1 MNISDS
7 KQVDEEVGGITRSP
21 ADMRVRSR
29 AWRITRIILATT
41 IVVILVFFL
50 FVVSIYFLI
59 SGTSGKQSVIQSSLE
74 STLQKAVGSEY
85 KIVLETTDIQF
96 ELPGMLSV
104 SSSDVRILRSD
115 NQKLVAEISSIRF
128 GMRLWRT
135 LFGDTGFDSVVVN
148 KAKLSANELSGGVRI
163 GLPSHIKPALS
174 DMGQKLNAFSLLA
187 KKGVFRSLKITDSM
201 ISDLSQN
208 PDSTKFIHIKNL
220 ELTGNSRG
228 FFKLN
233 GTLESDKSQ
242 ITLNASYEVDKD
254 QQAILKLRGEG
265 LNLGEWVP
273 SPESEIGPFGSN
285 ATIGWDAEFPF
296 TSGFSPLQPKI
307 SLYSNENDLRVG
319 KELTGIEKFE
329 VNLRLIPEKNQIEL
343 DRSEVAIGKLRG
355 WFIGGLRP
363 ADIAKGYAGP
373 VEYEVIAEKA
383 LVENLRKTEK
393 AIPAAFSARGFWF
406 PGEARLEVS
415 QALMATNG
423 GKIEGKG
430 SFGFKKSSVSIS
442 AEASTEGISVVAVK
456 QFWPF
461 FLGKRARKWAHEHL
475 IGGRIENARMVAAIP
490 EGIVGN
496 IDKGARLKP
505 EHLQMVVEFTDGE
518 FQPFGKLPPV
528 FDAKGTVTVSGMQV
542 DVTLDDGKIQGGE
555 FGIAT
560 LASAKFS
567 IADFAD
573 RPALADA
580 EFTLDGK
587 ASVLASIAQSE
598 PLRVMTRLKSE
609 AGDLSGIA
617 HANII
622 AKFPLVANVKENEV
636 KWNALVDLKKV
647 SLKRKLSGRKLTKVN
662 VLIDANPEVAWVSG
676 TALIDGVLA
685 KLDIVEPLGDKSSY
699 KKSRKFS
706 ATLDD
711 KTRKK
716 IGLNL
721 SPVIVGPIVLRVEQ
735 IAGKAEK
742 QYLDLTKA
750 EINLPWVGWSKG
762 PGIPAKATYTLKS
775 KSKVNRFNNISI
787 SGEGFHAKG
796 SLVFDRAG
804 LRSANMKNVALNEG
818 DDFDLKI
825 ARKKG
830 VFDINV
836 TGRSYD
842 ARGLINKLIHEGDFE
857 GTQKGRSVKVTVKM
871 DELIG
876 FNSRKI
882 IDASTRYL
890 ASGGRIDHL
899 SIAGLAN
906 SGKPL
911 QVLAT
916 REGEQTDFEFV
927 AEDAGHALAFVNI
940 YSRMQGGVLNSM
952 LTKQGEGPYVG
963 DVNVRNFVLVD
974 EPRLKKLVSARSPG
988 GGLRNGEAVARSL
1001 KKVKTN
1007 KAKFSLARARIEKG
1021 NNYLNA
1027 HDGLMRGSQIGFTF
1041 DGTIYDEN
1049 DLTNIRGTFM
1059 PAYGISRVVSAI
1071 PIIGSI
1077 FSNGRDGALIGITY
1091 RLKGKM
1097 DSPELSINP
1106 LSLVTPGIFN
1116 KIFEFKK

>member
-1 MNISDS
+1 M
-7 KQVDEEVGGITRSP
+7 GSP
-21 ADMRVRSR
+21 TDLRSR
-29 AWRITRIILATT
+29 VWRIARVIFAAA
-41 IVVILVFFL
+41 IVFTLVFFL
-50 FVVSIYFLI
+50 FIVSIYFLV

-74 STLQKAVGSEY
+74 STLQKAVGSKY
-85 KIVLETTDIQF
+85 KIILETTDIKF

-104 SSSDVRILRSD
+104 NSSDVKILRTD
-115 NQKLVAEISSIRF
+115 NQELVADIGSIRF
-128 GMRLWRT
+128 GMRLWQT
-135 LFGDTGFDSVVVN
+135 LFGDTGFDSVIIN
-148 KAKLSANELSGGVRI
+148 KAKLSANEFLGGSGLGF
-163 GLPSHIKPALS
+163 PSHIGPALS
-174 DMGQKLNAFSLLA
+174 GIGKKLNGFSLLA
-187 KKGVFRSLKITDSM
+187 KKGVFQTLKITESS
-201 ISDLSQN
+201 IVDLSQGA
-208 PDSTKFIHIKNL
+208 SLAKSVVIKNL
-220 ELTGNSRG
+220 ELRGDSQG
-228 FFKLN
+228 FFKLD
-233 GTLESDKSQ
+233 GMLESDKSK
-242 ITLNASYEVDKD
+242 ITLSASYEVNKE
-254 QQAILKLRGEG
+254 QRAFFKLQGEG
-265 LNLGEWVP
+265 VNLGEWVP
-273 SPESEIGPFGSN
+273 SPGSEIGPFGSN
-285 ATIGWDAEFPF
+285 AIIGWKAEMSFDPD
-296 TSGFSPLQPKI
+296 FSPQQPKI
-307 SLYSNENDLRVG
+307 SIYSNQNDLRVG
-319 KELTGIEKFE
+319 KEFTEVEKFE

-343 DRSEVAIGKLRG
+343 DRSELAIGKLHG

-363 ADIAKGYAGP
+363 ADVAKGYAGP

-383 LVENLRKTEK
+383 LVENLRKSEK

-406 PGEARLEVS
+406 PGESRLEVS

-430 SFGFKKSSVSIS
+430 NFGFKKSSVSI
-442 AEASTEGISVVAVK
+442 AVEASTNGISAIAVK

-461 FLGKRARKWAHEHL
+461 FLGKRARNWAHEHL
-475 IGGRIENARMVAAIP
+475 IDGRIENARMVAAIP

-505 EHLQMVVEFTDGE
+505 EHLQMVVKFKDGK

-528 FDAKGTVTVSGMQV
+528 FDAKGAVTISGMRV
-542 DVTLDDGKIQGGE
+542 DVTLDDGKIEGGE
-555 FGIAT
+555 FGVAT

-587 ASVLASIAQSE
+587 ASVLASIAESE
-598 PLRVMTRLKSE
+598 PLRVMTRLKSN
-609 AGDLSGIA
+609 AGDLSGTA

-622 AKFPLVANVKENEV
+622 AKFPLVAKVKESEV

-647 SLKRKLSGRKLTKVN
+647 SVKRKLSGRKLSNVN
-662 VLIDANPEVAWVSG
+662 VLIDANPEVAWISG
-676 TALIDGVLA
+676 TASIDGVLA

-699 KKSRKFS
+699 KKSRKFV

-735 IAGKAEK
+735 VAGKAEK

-762 PGIPAKATYTLKS
+762 PGIPAEATYKLKS
-775 KSKVNRFNNISI
+775 KSKVNRFRNISI
-787 SGEGFHAKG
+787 SGDGFHAKG

-818 DDFDLKI
+818 DDFDLQI
-825 ARKKG
+825 SRKKG

-836 TGRSYD
+836 VGRSYD
-842 ARGLINKLIHEGDFE
+842 ARGLLNKLIHEGDFE
-857 GTQKGRSVKVTVKM
+857 STRDGRSVKVIVQM
-871 DELIG
+871 DKLIG
-876 FNSRKI
+876 FNSLQVS
-882 IDASTRYL
+882 DASTQYL
-890 ASGGRIDHL
+890 ASSGKIDHL
-899 SIAGLAN
+899 SIAGLAS
-906 SGKPL
+906 SGKPF

-916 REGEQTDFEFV
+916 REGEKTVFEFV

-940 YSRMQGGVLNSM
+940 YSKMQGGVLNSK
-952 LTKQGEGPYVG
+952 LIKQGEGPYVG
-963 DVNVRNFVLVD
+963 DVNVRSFALVD
-974 EPRLKKLVSARSPG
+974 EPRLKKLVSARTPDS
-988 GGLRNGEAVARSL
+988 GLRHGEAVARTL
-1001 KKVKTN
+1001 KKVKTSR
-1007 KAKFSLARARIEKG
+1007 AKFSLASARIEKG
-1021 NNYLNA
+1021 NGYLKA
-1027 HDGLMRGSQIGFTF
+1027 EDGLMRGSQIGFTF

-1049 DLTNIRGTFM
+1049 DLTNVRGTFM
-1059 PAYGISRVVSAI
+1059 PAYGISKVVSAI

-1097 DSPELSINP
+1097 DSPDLSINP

-1116 KIFEFKK
+1116 KIFEFRK

>member
-7 KQVDEEVGGITRSP
+7 KQLNENVGDAGRSP
-21 ADMRVRSR
+21 PELRVRIR
-29 AWRITRIILATT
+29 IWRIARIIFATT
-41 IVVILVFFL
+41 IVFCLVVFL
-50 FVVSIYFLI
+50 FAVSIYFLV

-74 STLQKAVGSEY
+74 STLQNAVGPEY

-96 ELPGMLSV
+96 ELPGLLFV
-104 SSSDVRILRSD
+104 NSSDVKILRSD
-115 NQKLVAEISSIRF
+115 NQKLVAEIGSIRF
-128 GMRLWRT
+128 GMKFWRT
-135 LFGDTGFDSVVVN
+135 LFGDTGFDSVVIN
-148 KAKLSANELSGGVRI
+148 KAKLSIDEFVGGAGFGV
-163 GLPSHIKPALS
+163 PSHMKPALS
-174 DMGQKLNAFSLLA
+174 AMGRKLNEFSQLTQ
-187 KKGVFRSLKITDSM
+187 KGVFKTLQITESSVM
-201 ISDLSQN
+201 ELS
-208 PDSTKFIHIKNL
+208 PEVTAAKSVFIKNL
-220 ELTGNSRG
+220 ELQGDVSG
-228 FFKLN
+228 SFKLN
-233 GTLESDKSQ
+233 GILQSDKSKV
-242 ITLNASYEVDKD
+242 TLNANYEVNED
-254 QQAILKLRGEG
+254 QQAVFKLSGEG
-265 LNLGEWVP
+265 LNLGDWVP

-285 ATIGWDAEFPF
+285 ATIGWKAEFSFNPD
-296 TSGFSPLQPKI
+296 FSPLQPTI
-307 SLYSNENDLRVG
+307 FLYANEHNLRVG
-319 KELTGIEKFE
+319 KELTEVEKFE

-343 DRSEVAIGKLRG
+343 DRSELLIGKLHG

-363 ADIAKGYAGP
+363 ANIAEGYAGP

-406 PGEARLEVS
+406 PGESRLEVS

-423 GKIEGKG
+423 GKIEGSG
-430 SFGFKKSSVSIS
+430 TFGFKKSSVSIS
-442 AEASTEGISVVAVK
+442 ADASTKGISAIAVK

-461 FLGKRARKWAHEHL
+461 FLGKRARAWAHKHL
-475 IGGRIENARMVAAIP
+475 ISGRIENARMVAAIP

-505 EHLQMVVEFTDGE
+505 EHLQMVVEFKDGS

-528 FDAKGTVTVSGMQV
+528 FDAKGSIIVSGMKV
-542 DVTLDDGKIQGGE
+542 EVELSDGKIRGGE
-555 FGIAT
+555 LGVAT

-587 ASVLASIAQSE
+587 ASVLASIAESE
-598 PLRVMTRLKSE
+598 PLRVMTRLKSK
-609 AGDLSGIA
+609 AGDLSGMA

-622 AKFPLVANVKENEV
+622 AKFPLVAKVKESEV

-647 SLKRKLSGRKLTKVN
+647 SLSRKLSGRKLSNVN

-676 TALIDGVLA
+676 TALIDGVFA
-685 KLDIVEPLGDKSSY
+685 KLDIVEPLGKKSSY
-699 KKSRKFS
+699 KKSRKFA
-706 ATLDD
+706 ATLDA

-735 IAGKAEK
+735 VAGKAEK

-762 PGIPAKATYTLKS
+762 AGIPAKASYTLKT
-775 KSKVNRFNNISI
+775 KSRVNRFNNISI

-796 SLVFDRAG
+796 SLVFDKTG

-818 DDFDLKI
+818 DDFDLVI
-825 ARKKG
+825 SRKKG
-830 VFDINV
+830 VFDIDV
-836 TGRSYD
+836 KGRSYD

-857 GTQKGRSVKVTVKM
+857 STQGSRSVKVTVQM
-871 DELIG
+871 DRLIG
-876 FNSRKI
+876 FNSRQIK
-882 IDASTRYL
+882 DASTRYL
-890 ASGGRIDHL
+890 ASGGKIDHL
-899 SIAGLAN
+899 SIAGLAA
-906 SGKPL
+906 SGKPF

-916 REGEQTDFEFV
+916 REDDQTDFEFV

-952 LTKQGEGPYVG
+952 LKKQGNGPYIG
-963 DVNVRNFVLVD
+963 DVNVKSFVLVD
-974 EPRLKKLVSARSPG
+974 EPRLKKLVSARTPNS
-988 GGLRNGEAVARSL
+988 GLRNGEAVARSL
-1001 KKVKTN
+1001 KKVKIRR
-1007 KAKFSLARARIEKG
+1007 AKFSLAQARIEKG
-1021 NNYLNA
+1021 NGYLKA
-1027 HDGLMRGSQIGFTF
+1027 KDGLMRGTQIGFTF

-1091 RLKGKM
+1091 RLRGKM
-1097 DSPELSINP
+1097 ASPDLSLNP
-1106 LSLVTPGIFN
+1106 LSLATPGIFN